1 MLCPEAGS
9 RWDATLWAVWA
20 DGAGFLGFLVSQ
32 AEGDPDGGQGELCH
46 LARFKPSRP
55 VAGEDGR
62 LGGPLSF

>member
-1 MLCPEAGS
+1 MQRFGPYGQTV
-9 RWDATLWAVWA
+9 RIV
-20 DGAGFLGFLVSQ
+20 GGFLVSQ